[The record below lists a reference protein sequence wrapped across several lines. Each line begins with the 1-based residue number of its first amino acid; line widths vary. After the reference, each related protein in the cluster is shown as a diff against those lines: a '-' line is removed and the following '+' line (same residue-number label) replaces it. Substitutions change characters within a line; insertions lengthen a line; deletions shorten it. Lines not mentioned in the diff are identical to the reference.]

1 MVGGESFHKTKMIN
15 VYDYNGKVWETP
27 RIVGRRPVSRYA
39 HSCVLFGDKIYMYGG
54 VLQNST
60 VTNELWAF
68 DISAKVWENVTVRDN
83 CNNKT
88 MCGPL
93 KVILLIITSFEIAYV
108 TDSGKFK
115 FVYRNDFKFGDNLQQ
130 MSLYSVNR
138 EKLLIK

>member
-1 MVGGESFHKTKMIN
+1 
-15 VYDYNGKVWETP
+15 
-27 RIVGRRPVSRYA
+27 
-39 HSCVLFGDKIYMYGG
+39 MYGG